1 MPGSSSAQRLAASL
15 NPSSLSARSMRSPKS
30 TTRARSPAD
39 RKRTAAGFPGT
50 LRVGFAGGRMAQAI
64 NLNADMGEGF
74 GAYDIGD
81 DAGLLKIIRSA
92 SIACGFHAGD
102 PVTMQ
107 RLVTQAVA
115 DGVSIGA
122 HPGFNDL
129 WGFGRRR
136 IDMNPRELEYMIA
149 YQIGALQAMACYAG
163 ARVTHL
169 KPHGALNNMAAED
182 VELALAIG
190 RAIKTVDRDIIYVAL
205 AGSAM
210 EKAGRELG
218 LPVAREG
225 FCDRLYDDDGNLTSR
240 KIPGAVL
247 HEPEVVKERVVNM
260 VLNEE
265 IVSRNGKPLKVRL
278 DRLCAQGGEPSGVIV
293 ARAARQGLEAAGVR
307 VVPLPEMP

>member
-1 MPGSSSAQRLAASL
+1 
-15 NPSSLSARSMRSPKS
+15 
-30 TTRARSPAD
+30 
-39 RKRTAAGFPGT
+39 
-50 LRVGFAGGRMAQAI
+50 MAKAI

-149 YQIGALQAMACYAG
+149 YQIGALQAMACYANSK
-163 ARVTHL
+163 VTHL
-169 KPHGALNNMAAED
+169 KPHGALNNMAAENI
-182 VELALAIG
+182 ELALAIG
-190 RAIKTVDRDIIYVAL
+190 RAIKAVDRDIIYVAL
-205 AGSAM
+205 AGSEM
-210 EKAGRELG
+210 EKAGRTLG
-218 LPVAREG
+218 LPVAVEG
-225 FCDRLYDDDGNLTSR
+225 FCDRQYDDNGNLTSR
-240 KIPGAVL
+240 KIPGSVHKDPAVATRQ
-247 HEPEVVKERVVNM
+247 VIDMVVN
-260 VLNEE
+260 NF
-265 IVSRNGKPLKVRL
+265 ITSRHGRKIPCKVHS
-278 DRLCAQGGEPSGVIV
+278 LCVHGDEPTAVEL
-293 ARAARQGLEAAGVR
+293 ARTVREGLEKAGVR
-307 VVPLPEMP
+307 LVPLTEMTFD

>member
-1 MPGSSSAQRLAASL
+1 
-15 NPSSLSARSMRSPKS
+15 
-30 TTRARSPAD
+30 
-39 RKRTAAGFPGT
+39 
-50 LRVGFAGGRMAQAI
+50 MAKQI

-81 DAGLLKIIRSA
+81 DAGLLKVIRSA

-102 PVTMQ
+102 PVVMQ
-107 RLVTQAVA
+107 RLVTEAA
-115 DGVSIGA
+115 AEGVSIGA

-136 IDMNPRELEYMIA
+136 IDMNPRELEYITA

-163 ARVTHL
+163 ATVTHL

-182 VELALAIG
+182 IELALAIG

-205 AGSAM
+205 AGSQM

-218 LPVAREG
+218 LRVAREG

-240 KIPGAVL
+240 KVPGAVL
-247 HEPEVVKERVVNM
+247 HDPEVIKERVVNM
-260 VLNEE
+260 VVNDE
-265 IVSRNGKPLKVRL
+265 IVSRTGGRLKVRL
-278 DRLCAQGGEPSGVIV
+278 DTLCLHGDEPSAVIA
-293 ARAARQGLEAAGVR
+293 ARAVRQGLEAAGVKI
-307 VVPLPEMP
+307 VTLPEMNLC

>member
-1 MPGSSSAQRLAASL
+1 
-15 NPSSLSARSMRSPKS
+15 
-30 TTRARSPAD
+30 
-39 RKRTAAGFPGT
+39 
-50 LRVGFAGGRMAQAI
+50 MAKEI

-92 SIACGFHAGD
+92 SIACGFHGGD
-102 PVTMQ
+102 PVVMQ
-107 RLVTQAVA
+107 RLVTEAAAQ
-115 DGVSIGA
+115 GVSIGA

-163 ARVTHL
+163 AKVTHL

-182 VELALAIG
+182 IELALAIG

-205 AGSAM
+205 AGSEM

-240 KIPGAVL
+240 KLPGAVL
-247 HEPEVVKERVVNM
+247 HDPEVVKQRVVNM

-265 IVSRNGKPLKVRL
+265 IVSRNGKLLKVHL
-278 DRLCAQGGEPSGVIV
+278 NTLCVHGDEPSAVVV
-293 ARAARQGLEAAGVR
+293 ARAVREGLEAAGIR
-307 VVPLPEMP
+307 VVPLPEMTLS